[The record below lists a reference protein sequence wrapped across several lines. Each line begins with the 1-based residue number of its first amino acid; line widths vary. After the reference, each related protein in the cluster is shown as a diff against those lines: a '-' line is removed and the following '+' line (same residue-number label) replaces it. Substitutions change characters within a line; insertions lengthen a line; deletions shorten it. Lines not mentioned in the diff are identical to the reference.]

1 MGESADRTRGSSSAP
16 FGDTKPAGEK
26 NLSKALDS
34 GSAGIEAAGGLYY
47 YACMK
52 KATTVEEYLAEVPE
66 PQRSTLEKL
75 RAMIRAAA
83 PKEATEGISYGMP
96 AFHYKGGLVAYAS
109 FKCHCTIFPMNGSLV
124 EKFRDELGK
133 YETSK
138 GTIRFAVDKPL
149 WAALV
154 KARVAEKGKK

>member
-1 MGESADRTRGSSSAP
+1 MED
-16 FGDTKPAGEK
+16 
-26 NLSKALDS
+26 
-34 GSAGIEAAGGLYY
+34 
-47 YACMK
+47 
-52 KATTVEEYLAEVPE
+52 VPE

-75 RAMIRAAA
+75 RGMIRAAA

-96 AFHYKGGLVAYAS
+96 SFKYRGGLVAYAS
-109 FKCHCTIFPMNGSLV
+109 FKEHCSFFPMNGSMV
-124 EKFRDELGK
+124 EKFKDEWAK